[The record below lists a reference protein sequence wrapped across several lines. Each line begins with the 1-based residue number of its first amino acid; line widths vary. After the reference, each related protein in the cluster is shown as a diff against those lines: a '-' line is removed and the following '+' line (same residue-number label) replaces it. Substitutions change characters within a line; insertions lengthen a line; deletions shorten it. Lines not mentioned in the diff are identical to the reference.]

1 LPVYARVRGWR
12 PAVPLKTT
20 CSDRLSRM
28 PPLESGTFNSNL
40 LARRLPSAMPPL
52 ESGGLEFGHFP
63 APEEPDVCSA
73 PLQRRA
79 GSGGAECWSASSE
92 IVGARLQ
99 SH

>member
-1 LPVYARVRGWR
+1 MALQLNLGLHGSAPGNPNAATQI
-12 PAVPLKTT
+12 P
-20 CSDRLSRM
+20 RM
-28 PPLESGTFNSNL
+28 EI
-40 LARRLPSAMPPL
+40 R
-52 ESGGLEFGHFP
+52 ELEFGHFP

-79 GSGGAECWSASSE
+79 GSSGAECLSASSE

>member
-1 LPVYARVRGWR
+1 VAFSEFVALPGGQELNNPRISIR
-12 PAVPLKTT
+12 
-20 CSDRLSRM
+20 
-28 PPLESGTFNSNL
+28 
-40 LARRLPSAMPPL
+40 
-52 ESGGLEFGHFP
+52 GLEFGHFP

-79 GSGGAECWSASSE
+79 GSSGAECLSASSE